1 VAAGNTNQQVG
12 AGGAGSFTI
21 TAATVYPVAAVSST
35 LSAATTTT
43 PGIITVTVTAGAFTS
58 YAPHGRIRI
67 ENEEIDY
74 SSTSTT
80 PAGCGGAAAPC
91 FIAWRRGA
99 NGTTAATH
107 AVGAVTGAVFQ
118 DDQCLIQ
125 SRGCAQVPA
134 GAAACPAGVP
144 QRVLEVTVK

>member
-1 VAAGNTNQQVG
+1 VAAGNTNQQV
-12 AGGAGSFTI
+12 GAGSFTI
-21 TAATVYPVAAVSST
+21 TAATVYPIAPVSST
-35 LSAATTTT
+35 LSGAGITTTT
-43 PGIITVTVTAGAFTS
+43 PGVITVTVTAGAFTS

-74 SSTSTT
+74 SSTSTS
-80 PAGCGGAAAPC
+80 AAVCGTAPC
-91 FIAWRRGA
+91 FTAWRRGA
-99 NGTTAATH
+99 NGTTAVTH

-134 GAAACPAGVP
+134 GVAPCPAGVP
-144 QRVLEVTVK
+144 QRVLEATIK